1 MSSWISPPFS
11 GPISPAAGAAEHT
24 ATHVPRGSSKGFNWS
39 WIAPPSQAPSPLPP
53 EQPRLAA
60 THLSRGA
67 VMRSPRECRWEERP
81 CGALLCQQQR
91 SQLPTPWPAGSKD
104 RRGEHTRRY
113 TTLQTSKQGGNY
125 SWARS
130 QQCSTDDP
138 PWPEEEEGGG
148 AEEESIGAE
157 EEEPWRLSQLKR
169 EADARSLSSSPLWC
183 DSKPKLPCPWSLP
196 PPRQL
201 TAWMAWE
208 AWEAWEAPLLPSH
221 HHPALPAPP
230 LLPPAALLPSPL
242 QKPSAP
248 PAPQTLTRPAIPPS
262 PPRLFPPQLP
272 RQSVLQPSPASPRQ
286 LRLANPAGTRRIR
299 LPSPPDALVAPAAAV
314 SAAMAAAAAAA
325 AAVAPT

>member
-1 MSSWISPPFS
+1 
-11 GPISPAAGAAEHT
+11 
-24 ATHVPRGSSKGFNWS
+24 
-39 WIAPPSQAPSPLPP
+39 
-53 EQPRLAA
+53 
-60 THLSRGA
+60 
-67 VMRSPRECRWEERP
+67 MRSPRECRWEERP

-157 EEEPWRLSQLKR
+157 EEEPWRLSQLK
-169 EADARSLSSSPLWC
+169 
-183 DSKPKLPCPWSLP
+183 
-196 PPRQL
+196 
-201 TAWMAWE
+201 
-208 AWEAWEAPLLPSH
+208 
-221 HHPALPAPP
+221 
-230 LLPPAALLPSPL
+230 
-242 QKPSAP
+242 PSAP